1 MIDGILIQRS
11 IALFSMS
18 AQAELTVGAV
28 ATQTTCMFWR
38 NGVNCFLVHSFLVS
52 PQIAFCCRIIA
63 ACTLSSFE
71 VTRKTP
77 VFSMCVAHVDCQV
90 IFVSEYLVTDS
101 ARRLNCVVDS
111 PVAATQSAFGHELFA
126 TNVANIITTHFC
138 RNMWCLV
145 PYMPST

>member
-1 MIDGILIQRS
+1 MT
-11 IALFSMS
+11 
-18 AQAELTVGAV
+18 AQADLTVGAV
-28 ATQTTCMFWR
+28 AIQTTRMFWR
-38 NGVNCFLVHSFLVS
+38 NDINCFLVHSFLVS

-71 VTRKTP
+71 VTRKTL

-111 PVAATQSAFGHELFA
+111 LVAANQSAFGHELFA
-126 TNVANIITTHFC
+126 TSVANIITTHYC

-145 PYMPST
+145 PSLPPS

>member
-1 MIDGILIQRS
+1 
-11 IALFSMS
+11 MS
-18 AQAELTVGAV
+18 SQAELTVGAV
-28 ATQTTCMFWR
+28 PTQTTRMFWR
-38 NGVNCFLVHSFLVS
+38 NDINCFLVHSFFVS

-71 VTRKTP
+71 VTRKTL

-126 TNVANIITTHFC
+126 TNVANIITTHYC

-145 PYMPST
+145 PSLPPS